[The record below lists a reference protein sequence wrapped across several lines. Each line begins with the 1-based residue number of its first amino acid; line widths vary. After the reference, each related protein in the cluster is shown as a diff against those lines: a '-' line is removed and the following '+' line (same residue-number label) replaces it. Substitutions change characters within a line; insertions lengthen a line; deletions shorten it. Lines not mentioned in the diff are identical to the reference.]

1 MRYAVLTLCGGIM
14 FAFAASMPALAQTA
28 PKRSAEEIKKSL
40 EAHRG
45 DFDYL
50 LGDWEFTAESR
61 EYGKFHGLWSA
72 VRLEKGH
79 ILDEYRVVGDNGETF
94 YVSTTLRNYNAVLDQ
109 WELVGLDAG
118 SGLQDKGT
126 GRRVGSEMHIEQT
139 FGFISGHPSLWK
151 IRYYDIRPDQFSW
164 SADRS
169 TDGGKTW
176 VSKHQTI
183 EARRIGPSRS
193 LAPLTSPKKSGQSAP
208 AAGDPI
214 TGNWGSDG
222 VTFLEL
228 KLEPSSAVS
237 GTVIWRDG
245 STRESRAPIKTGTFD
260 PKTGAVRLEGDAKR
274 PDNGAPVGY
283 VIEGTLEEK
292 TLAGT
297 FTMDDRKGNFSFTR
311 K

>member
-1 MRYAVLTLCGGIM
+1 MRYAIVVACVGTLLVPL
-14 FAFAASMPALAQTA
+14 ASVRASAQST
-28 PKRSAEEIKKSL
+28 PKRSAEEIRKL
-40 EAHRG
+40 IDAHQG

-61 EYGKFHGLWSA
+61 EYGTFYGSWSA

-79 ILDEYRVVGDNGETF
+79 ILDEYRVVGDKGETF
-94 YVSTTLRNYNAVLDQ
+94 YVTTTLRNYNAVLDQ

-139 FGFISGHPSLWK
+139 FGYVSGKPSLWK

-176 VSKHQTI
+176 VAKHQTI
-183 EARRIGPSRS
+183 QARRIGPSRS
-193 LAPLTSPKKSGQSAP
+193 LAPLTSPRKSSQSA
-208 AAGDPI
+208 AATADPI

-228 KLEPSSAVS
+228 KLEANNAVS
-237 GTVIWRDG
+237 GTAIWRDG
-245 STRESRAPIKTGTFD
+245 PTRESRAAIKTGTFD
-260 PKTGAVRLEGDAKR
+260 PKTGVVRLEGETKR
-274 PDNGAPVGY
+274 PDNGATVPY
-283 VIEGTLEEK
+283 LIEGKLEQE
-292 TLAGT
+292 TLAGK
-297 FTMDDRKGNFSFTR
+297 FAIDDRKGDFTFTR